1 MVEKRSRSG
10 SSLKKGL
17 EYEIAVSNK
26 LKELGYLVQ
35 EMTGGATKG
44 HDIVFNKDDLKI
56 CLECKDKGAFEGG
69 GKVLKPCE
77 KGLGIVDNCLHKE
90 LLGDYIPF
98 GGKVPEFLKGDKT
111 LETWL
116 KQKDDFKDE
125 YLEMDKKTITKYYKN
140 KGVHYIQIEGLGL
153 YHTGLTTST
162 GQVSSVLDLAGLDIL
177 KLGCPEFECEIKMRI
192 RCKRHT
198 SSTMPSS
205 VQAALIYKRKSIKKS
220 SYDFMKAEAG

>member
-1 MVEKRSRSG
+1 MVEKRSRGG

-26 LKELGYLVQ
+26 LKELGYVVQ
-35 EMTGGATKG
+35 EMTEGKTGRMTAGATKG
-44 HDIVFNKDDLKI
+44 HDIVFNKNDIKI

-69 GKVLKPCE
+69 GKVLKPSE
-77 KGLGIVDNCLHKE
+77 KGLGIIDSCLHKE
-90 LLGDYIPF
+90 LLADYIPF
-98 GGKVPEFLKGDKT
+98 AGKVPEFLKGDKT

-116 KQKDDFKDE
+116 KQKEDFKDE
-125 YLEMDKKTITKYYKN
+125 YRVMDSKAITKYYKN

-153 YHTGLTTST
+153 YHTGL
-162 GQVSSVLDLAGLDIL
+162 DIL
-177 KLGCPEFECEIKMRI
+177 ELGCPEFECEVKMRI

-220 SYDFMKAEAG
+220 SYDFMKAEAE